1 MRYEIELMLLD
12 NCDMMST
19 RFTIQ
24 YNPHDSKAILLD
36 LVRSELRAVFFIC
49 YIESA
54 RSKSFLGAS

>member
-1 MRYEIELMLLD
+1 MLLD